1 LFSHLNKSEF
11 SEKKVTLLPLFIL
24 GKVNKISY
32 KFLTLILVQQTRPTN
47 IENLSEKT
55 DITATIKMKVNID
68 SIKLKER
75 NQEKMMNILIDGLEG
90 SFD

>member
-1 LFSHLNKSEF
+1 
-11 SEKKVTLLPLFIL
+11 L

>member
-1 LFSHLNKSEF
+1 M
-11 SEKKVTLLPLFIL
+11 

>member
-1 LFSHLNKSEF
+1 MNKSEF